1 MPNPIFP
8 VLQPTTYAGQ
18 FAGKYI
24 SAALLS
30 APTIENGGVTVMP
43 NIKFKSVIQ
52 RLETANIL
60 KNASCDFDSL
70 TSTVTLTERI
80 LEVKDL
86 QVNVQLCK
94 SQFHDTWQGIEQG
107 FSSFDVL
114 PKSFADYLIAH
125 VASQVASSNEVS
137 LWQGSGAVSGQFD
150 GLFSTALVD
159 PLLPPAQLIPTAVIT
174 PANVIAQMQ
183 LVDDAIP
190 ASLYGKSDLKIYVS
204 QNVAKAYV
212 AALGGFGAIGL
223 GSQANAGIGAQGTQ
237 WYTNGALS
245 FNGTPVFMANGLP
258 DDSMLATTTSN
269 LYFGCSLLSDT
280 QEVRVIDMSDID
292 GSQNVRVIMR
302 MAAGATYGVIE
313 DIVVYG

>member
-1 MPNPIFP
+1 M
-8 VLQPTTYAGQ
+8 
-18 FAGKYI
+18 
-24 SAALLS
+24 
-30 APTIENGGVTVMP
+30 
-43 NIKFKSVIQ
+43 
-52 RLETANIL
+52 
-60 KNASCDFDSL
+60 
-70 TSTVTLTERI
+70 
-80 LEVKDL
+80 
-86 QVNVQLCK
+86 QLCK
-94 SQFHDTWQGIEQG
+94 SQFHNTWQGIEQG

-125 VASQVASSNEVS
+125 VASQVASANEVS
-137 LWQGSGAVSGQFD
+137 LWQGSSAVSGEFD

-159 PLLPPAQLIPTAVIT
+159 PLLPPAQLINNVAIT
-174 PANVIAQMQ
+174 PANVIAQLA
-183 LVDDAIP
+183 LVEAQIP
-190 ASLYGKSDLKIYVS
+190 ATLYGKSDLKIYVS

-212 AALGGFGAIGL
+212 SALGGFGAL
-223 GSQANAGIGAQGTQ
+223 GTNSQANAGVNSMGTM

-245 FNGTPVFMANGLP
+245 YSGIPIFMANGLP
-258 DDSMLATTTSN
+258 NDSMMATTTSN

>member
-1 MPNPIFP
+1 MPN
-8 VLQPTTYAGQ
+8 QPSITTTYAGQ

-52 RLETANIL
+52 RLETANVL
-60 KNASCDFDSL
+60 EDASCSFQ
-70 TSTVTLTERI
+70 TNSTVSLTERI

-86 QVNVQLCK
+86 QVNMELCK
-94 SQFHDTWQGIEQG
+94 SQFHSTWQGIEQG
-107 FSSFDVL
+107 YSSFDVL

-125 VASQVASSNEVS
+125 VASQVASDNEVS
-137 LWQGSGAVSGQFD
+137 LWNGSSANSGEFD
-150 GLFSTALVD
+150 GLFSTAIVD
-159 PLLPPAQLIPTAVIT
+159 PLLPPAQLISNVAIT
-174 PANVIAQMQ
+174 PANVLSQLA
-183 LVDDAIP
+183 LVDAQIP
-190 ASLYGKSDLKIYVS
+190 ASLYGKADLKIYVS

-212 AALGGFGAIGL
+212 SALGGFGAL
-223 GSQANAGIGAQGTQ
+223 GVNSQANAGVNSMGTM

-245 FNGTPVFMANGLP
+245 YNGVPIFMANGLP
-258 DDSMLATTTSN
+258 SNSMLATTTSN

-280 QEVRVIDMSDID
+280 QEVRVIDMADID

>member
-1 MPNPIFP
+1 MPT
-8 VLQPTTYAGQ
+8 QPSITTTYAGQ

-52 RLETANIL
+52 RLETANVL
-60 KNASCDFDSL
+60 EDASCDFQQN
-70 TSTVTLTERI
+70 STVSLTERI

-86 QVNVQLCK
+86 QVNMQLCK
-94 SQFHDTWQGIEQG
+94 SQFHSTWQGIEQG

-125 VASQVASSNEVS
+125 VASQVASANEVS
-137 LWQGSGAVSGQFD
+137 LWQGSSAVGGEFD
-150 GLFSTALVD
+150 GLFSTALAD
-159 PLLPPAQLIPTAVIT
+159 PLLPPAQLINNAVIT

-190 ASLYGKSDLKIYVS
+190 ASLYGKADLKIYVS

-212 AALGGFGAIGL
+212 AALGGFGAL
-223 GSQANAGIGAQGTQ
+223 GTNSQANAGTNAQGTQ

-245 FNGTPVFMANGLP
+245 FNGTPIFMANGLP
-258 DDSMLATTTSN
+258 DNSMLATTTSN

-280 QEVRVIDMSDID
+280 QEVRVIDMADID

-302 MAAGATYGVIE
+302 MAAGSTYGIIE

>member
-1 MPNPIFP
+1 MPAQPIIS
-8 VLQPTTYAGQ
+8 TTYAGQ

-43 NIKFKSVIQ
+43 NIKFKEVIQ
-52 RLETANIL
+52 RLETANVL
-60 KNASCDFDSL
+60 EDASCDFQSNA
-70 TSTVTLTERI
+70 TVDLTERI

-86 QVNVQLCK
+86 QVNMQLCK
-94 SQFHDTWQGIEQG
+94 SQFHNSWQGIEQG

-125 VASQVASSNEVS
+125 VAAQVASANEVS
-137 LWQGSGAVSGQFD
+137 LWQGSSANAGEFD

-159 PLLPPAQLIPTAVIT
+159 PNLPPAQLINNAVIT

-190 ASLYGKSDLKIYVS
+190 ATLYGKSDLKIYVS

-212 AALGGFGAIGL
+212 AALGGFGAIGA
-223 GSQANAGIGAQGTQ
+223 GSLANSGTNAQGSQ

-245 FNGTPVFMANGLP
+245 FNGTPIFMANGLP
-258 DDSMLATTTSN
+258 NNSMLATTTSN
-269 LYFGCSLLSDT
+269 LYFGCSLLSD
-280 QEVRVIDMSDID
+280 QSLVKVLDMSDID
-292 GSQNVRVIMR
+292 GSQNCRVIMR

>member
-1 MPNPIFP
+1 MPAQPIIA
-8 VLQPTTYAGQ
+8 TSYAGQ

-52 RLETANIL
+52 RLETAGVL
-60 KNASCDFDSL
+60 ENASCDFQ
-70 TSTVTLTERI
+70 TNSTVDLTERI

-86 QVNVQLCK
+86 QVNMQLCK

-125 VASQVASSNEVS
+125 VAAQVASANEVS
-137 LWQGSGAVSGQFD
+137 LWQGSSANAGEFD

-159 PLLPPAQLIPTAVIT
+159 PNLPPAQLINNAVIT

-190 ASLYGKSDLKIYVS
+190 ATLYGKSDLKIYVS

-212 AALGGFGAIGL
+212 AALGGFGAIGA
-223 GSQANAGIGAQGTQ
+223 GSLANSGTNAQGSQ

-258 DDSMLATTTSN
+258 ANSMLATTTSN

>member
-1 MPNPIFP
+1 MPAQPIIT
-8 VLQPTTYAGQ
+8 TTYAGQ

-52 RLETANIL
+52 RLETANVL
-60 KNASCDFDSL
+60 ENASCDFQ
-70 TSTVTLTERI
+70 TNATVSLTERI

-86 QVNVQLCK
+86 QVNMQLCK

-107 FSSFDVL
+107 FSSFDTL

-125 VASQVASSNEVS
+125 VASQVASANEVS
-137 LWQGSGAVSGQFD
+137 LWQGSSAVGGEFD

-159 PLLPPAQLIPTAVIT
+159 PLLPPAQLIANAVIT

-190 ASLYGKSDLKIYVS
+190 ASLYGKADLKIYVS

-223 GSQANAGIGAQGTQ
+223 GSLANAGTNAQGTQ

-258 DDSMLATTTSN
+258 NDSMLATTTSN

-280 QEVRVIDMSDID
+280 QEVRVFDMSDID

-302 MAAGATYGVIE
+302 MAAGATYGVNE

>member
-1 MPNPIFP
+1 MPTQP
-8 VLQPTTYAGQ
+8 VITTTYAGQ

-52 RLETANIL
+52 RLETASVL
-60 KNASCDFDSL
+60 EDASCDFQ
-70 TSTVTLTERI
+70 TNATVALTERI

-86 QVNVQLCK
+86 QVNMQLCK
-94 SQFHDTWQGIEQG
+94 SNFHNTWQGIEQG
-107 FSSFDVL
+107 FSSFDTL

-125 VASQVASSNEVS
+125 VAAQVASANEVS
-137 LWQGSGAVSGQFD
+137 LWQGSSAVGGEFD

-159 PLLPPAQLIPTAVIT
+159 VNLPPAQLIATAPIT

-190 ASLYGKSDLKIYVS
+190 ASLYGKADLKIYVS

-212 AALGGFGAIGL
+212 AALGGFGAIGA
-223 GSQANAGIGAQGTQ
+223 GSLANSGTNAQGSQ

-258 DDSMLATTTSN
+258 ADSMLATTTSN

>member
-1 MPNPIFP
+1 MP
-8 VLQPTTYAGQ
+8 VQPSITTTYAGQ

-52 RLETANIL
+52 RLETASVL
-60 KNASCDFDSL
+60 EDASCDFQ
-70 TSTVTLTERI
+70 TNSTVSLTERI

-86 QVNVQLCK
+86 QVNMQLCK
-94 SQFHDTWQGIEQG
+94 SQFHNTWQGIEQG
-107 FSSFDVL
+107 FSSFDTL

-125 VASQVASSNEVS
+125 VASQVASANEIS
-137 LWQGSGAVSGQFD
+137 LWQGSSAVGGEFD

-159 PLLPPAQLIPTAVIT
+159 PLLPPAQLINNAVIT

-190 ASLYGKSDLKIYVS
+190 ATLYGKADLKIYVS

-212 AALGGFGAIGL
+212 AALGGFGAIGA
-223 GSQANAGIGAQGTQ
+223 GSLANSGTNAQGSQ

-258 DDSMLATTTSN
+258 NNSMLATTTSN

>member
-1 MPNPIFP
+1 MPTQP
-8 VLQPTTYAGQ
+8 VITTTYAGQ

-52 RLETANIL
+52 RLETASVL
-60 KNASCDFDSL
+60 EDASCDFQ
-70 TSTVTLTERI
+70 TNATVDLTERI

-86 QVNVQLCK
+86 QVNMQLCK
-94 SQFHDTWQGIEQG
+94 SQFHNTWQGIEQG

-125 VASQVASSNEVS
+125 VASQVASANEVS
-137 LWQGSGAVSGQFD
+137 LWQGSSAVSGEFD

-159 PLLPPAQLIPTAVIT
+159 PNLPAPQLINNVAIT
-174 PANVIAQMQ
+174 PANVQAQMQ
-183 LVDDAIP
+183 LVDNAIP
-190 ASLYGKSDLKIYVS
+190 ASLYGKEDVKIYVS

-212 AALGGFGAIGL
+212 SALGGFGAL
-223 GSQANAGIGAQGTQ
+223 GANSQANAGVNSMGTM

-245 FNGTPVFMANGLP
+245 FNGTPIFMANGLP
-258 DDSMLATTTSN
+258 NDSMLATTTSN

>member
-1 MPNPIFP
+1 MPAQPIIA
-8 VLQPTTYAGQ
+8 TSYAGQ

-52 RLETANIL
+52 RLETAGVL
-60 KNASCDFDSL
+60 ENASCDFQSNA
-70 TSTVTLTERI
+70 TVDLTERI

-86 QVNVQLCK
+86 QVNMQLCK

-125 VASQVASSNEVS
+125 VAAQVASANEVS
-137 LWQGSGAVSGQFD
+137 LWQGSSAVSGQFD

-159 PLLPPAQLIPTAVIT
+159 PNLPVTQLINNVAIT

-190 ASLYGKSDLKIYVS
+190 ATLYGKSDLKIYVS

-212 AALGGFGAIGL
+212 AALGGFGAIGA
-223 GSQANAGIGAQGTQ
+223 GSLANSGTNAQGSQ

-258 DDSMLATTTSN
+258 ADSMLATTTSN
-269 LYFGCSLLSDT
+269 LYFGCSLLSD
-280 QEVRVIDMSDID
+280 QSLVKVLDMSDID
-292 GSQNVRVIMR
+292 GSQNCRVIMR